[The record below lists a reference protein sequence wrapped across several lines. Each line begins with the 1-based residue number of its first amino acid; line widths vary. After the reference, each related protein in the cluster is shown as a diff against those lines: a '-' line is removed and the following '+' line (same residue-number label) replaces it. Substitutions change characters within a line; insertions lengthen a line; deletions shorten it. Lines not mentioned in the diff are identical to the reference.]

1 MGSKATLGPG
11 LLAFALTAFV
21 TGQSVPQTAAA
32 QPGAGQ
38 TPDWRRVGNA
48 AMDLDLAG
56 VATGPVE
63 RVWYSTSGE
72 QLLIRSWSGK
82 LLATN
87 DFDRWS
93 APPPEIVIPAVPQG
107 TSIVLPENRAQV
119 RNAAGDSSRVY
130 AFGRF
135 VYRSDNGGK
144 NWDNL
149 TALHG
154 VSIVGD
160 SVRDL
165 AVSPSNEDE
174 IAVAGAAGVF
184 RSLDGGR
191 SWSSLNENLPNLAS
205 ARIRVLP
212 EGVRGTQI
220 ELPGALVVEW
230 QPGER
235 QAWRPTYNAD
245 AENDLL
251 YRQVL
256 SQSRGAAVTAID
268 RAQPYVYSGM
278 ANGAIMVSADNG
290 VSWQPERRI
299 GQSGAVTSFWVNPT
313 DPHLALAVL
322 AATAHGTEVVP
333 PRVLHTIDGGLSWD
347 DISANLPDVS
357 VHGVTADP
365 AGNAVYIAT
374 DQGVYLATVNI
385 NALSV
390 APPSWTALSGLPPV
404 AATDVKLDSSAIQ
417 LWVAM
422 EGFGMYQA
430 MAPHRAG
437 DPRLVTSAGLIARAA
452 APGTLFSVEGARVNS
467 ANAGGLPVPVLF
479 ATDKGSQIQIPFEAR
494 GDSLALAI
502 DGPAGTRV
510 LPPVPLVSA
519 APAIQLDPSDGAPLL
534 LDADN
539 GVLLDAMHPAHSHAR
554 IQILATGLGQV
565 QPGWPTGLPAP
576 SDIPHTVA
584 APVRVLLDRSPVN
597 VTRAVLNPGF
607 VGMYL
612 VEIEIPNI
620 VNYGPAEL
628 YIEVDGQ
635 PSNRVRVYIE
645 P

>member
-1 MGSKATLGPG
+1 MGSKATLGLG
-11 LLAFALTAFV
+11 LLALALAASAQGQGSAQ
-21 TGQSVPQTAAA
+21 TGVQ
-32 QPGAGQ
+32 Q

-48 AMDLDLAG
+48 AMDLELAG
-56 VATGPVE
+56 LATGPVE
-63 RVWYSTSGE
+63 RVWYSPAGDQMS
-72 QLLIRSWSGK
+72 IRSWSGK
-82 LLATN
+82 LFVTS

-93 APPPEIVIPAVPQG
+93 AAPPDTRMPPVPESRSIP
-107 TSIVLPENRAQV
+107 LPENGAQV
-119 RNAAGDSSRVY
+119 RSPAGASPLIY

-135 VYRSDNGGK
+135 VYRSDDGGK
-144 NWDNL
+144 HWENL
-149 TALHG
+149 TAFHG
-154 VSIVGD
+154 LSIVGEYI
-160 SVRDL
+160 RDL
-165 AVSPSNEDE
+165 AISPSNEDE
-174 IAVAGAAGVF
+174 ITVVGSAGVF

-191 SWSSLNENLPNLAS
+191 SWSSINENLPNLPP
-205 ARIRVLP
+205 ARIRSLP
-212 EGVRGTQI
+212 EGPQGTQV

-235 QAWRPTYNAD
+235 QAWRPAYNTA
-245 AENDLL
+245 AVNDLL
-251 YRQVL
+251 YRQSL
-256 SQSRGAAVTAID
+256 GQTRGAAVTAID
-268 RAQPYVYSGM
+268 VVQPYVYSGM
-278 ANGAIMVSADNG
+278 ADGRIIVSADSG
-290 VSWQPERRI
+290 VNWQPERRI
-299 GQSGAVTSFWVNPT
+299 GQSGAVTAFWVNPA
-313 DPHLALAVL
+313 DPRVALAVL
-322 AATAHGTEVVP
+322 ASRTHGPEGIP

-347 DISANLPDVS
+347 DISANLPDVT

-365 AGNAVYIAT
+365 AGNAIYIAT
-374 DQGVYLATVNI
+374 DQGVFFAQTNLTV
-385 NALSV
+385 LSV
-390 APPSWTALSGLPPV
+390 VPPSWTALPGLLTTP
-404 AATDVKLDSSAIQ
+404 ATDVRLDSSAIQ
-417 LWVAM
+417 LWVAL
-422 EGFGMYQA
+422 EGYGLYQT

-437 DPRLVTSAGLIARAA
+437 DPRLITSAGLIARAA

-479 ATDKGSQIQIPFEAR
+479 ATDQGSQVQIPFEVR

-502 DGPAGTRV
+502 DGPAGARM

-565 QPGWPTGLPAP
+565 QPSWPTGLPAP
-576 SDIPHTVA
+576 ADVPHTVA
-584 APVRVLLDRSPVN
+584 APVRVLLDRSPVT
-597 VTRAVLNPGF
+597 VTRAMLDPGF

-628 YIEVDGQ
+628 YLEVDGQ
-635 PSNRVRVYIE
+635 PSNRVRVYID